1 MHILAGPITL
11 NGKQPNETTAPKT
24 AFRADPKLE
33 TILARS
39 ASKLLEQRI
48 SEYHPERDFTLACLG
63 EMRFRD
69 RPMSDREKLTVLAI
83 CRCYDQTRR
92 QFTLSSYLGYLK
104 NTHSDDVDLVGMLI
118 NYRENPSVVM
128 DVNKYA
134 VGELG
139 RLLRKIRRIKN
150 ND

>member
-1 MHILAGPITL
+1 LAGPITL

-24 AFRADPKLE
+24 AIRADPKLE

-39 ASKLLEQRI
+39 ASKLLERRI
-48 SEYHPERDFTLACLG
+48 SEFHPDRDFTLACLG
-63 EMRFRD
+63 EMRFSE

-83 CRCYDQTRR
+83 CRCYDRTKR
-92 QFTLSSYLGYLK
+92 QFTLAAYLGYLK
-104 NTHSDDVDLVGMLI
+104 NIHSEDVDLVGMLI
-118 NYRENPSVVM
+118 NYRENPTGVM

-139 RLLRKIRRIKN
+139 RLLRKIRRIKD

>member
-24 AFRADPKLE
+24 AIRADPKLE

-39 ASKLLEQRI
+39 ASKLLERRI
-48 SEYHPERDFTLACLG
+48 SEFHPDRDFTLACLG
-63 EMRFRD
+63 EMRFSE

-83 CRCYDQTRR
+83 CRCYDRTKR
-92 QFTLSSYLGYLK
+92 QFTLAAYLGYLK
-104 NTHSDDVDLVGMLI
+104 NIHSEDVDLVGMLI
-118 NYRENPSVVM
+118 NYRENPTGVM

-139 RLLRKIRRIKN
+139 RLLRKIRRIKD

>member
-1 MHILAGPITL
+1 MAGPITL

-24 AFRADPKLE
+24 AIRADPKLE

-39 ASKLLEQRI
+39 ASKLLERRI
-48 SEYHPERDFTLACLG
+48 SEFHPDRDFTLACLG
-63 EMRFRD
+63 EMRFSE

-83 CRCYDQTRR
+83 CRCYDRTKR
-92 QFTLSSYLGYLK
+92 QFTLAAYLGYLK
-104 NTHSDDVDLVGMLI
+104 NIHSEDVDLVGMLI
-118 NYRENPSVVM
+118 NYRENPTGVM

-139 RLLRKIRRIKN
+139 RLLRKIRRIKD